1 MSDET
6 ESVSANSDTLLQEL
20 RERAEGLERK
30 IADLQKGMQTR
41 LVRSELKAEAIRAGI
56 IDLDCLQLIDVT
68 SVVVGDDNEVPS
80 LSHLV
85 SDLRR
90 RKPWL
95 FGGGFS
101 SSSAG
106 APAAKPAPE
115 KLATE
120 MTDEEYRAARAAL
133 LRRLR

>member
-6 ESVSANSDTLLQEL
+6 ESASKGNDALMQEL
-20 RERAEGLERK
+20 RERAESLEQK
-30 IADLQKGMQTR
+30 LTDLQKGMQTR
-41 LVRSELKAEAIRAGI
+41 LVRSELKAEAIQAGI
-56 IDLDCLQLIDVT
+56 IDLDCLQFIDV
-68 SVVVGDDNEVPS
+68 SSIVMSENNEVPS
-80 LSHLV
+80 LTHLV

-106 APAAKPAPE
+106 TPAAKSVPE

>member
-1 MSDET
+1 MPDET
-6 ESVSANSDTLLQEL
+6 ENASVSGDGLLQEL

-30 IADLQKGMQTR
+30 LADFQKGMQTR
-41 LVRSELKAEAIRAGI
+41 LIRSELKAEAVRAGI
-56 IDLDCLQLIDVT
+56 IDLDCLQLIDLS
-68 SVVVGDDNEVPS
+68 SVIVGDDNEVPP
-80 LSHLV
+80 LAHLV

-95 FGGGFS
+95 FGGGSS

-106 APAAKPAPE
+106 TPAARLAPE
-115 KLATE
+115 KRATE

>member
-1 MSDET
+1 MSDGTEEAAGNT
-6 ESVSANSDTLLQEL
+6 ESLLHEL
-20 RERAEGLERK
+20 RERAEGLEQK
-30 IADLQKGMQTR
+30 LTDLQRGMQEK
-41 LVRSELKAEAIRAGI
+41 LIRSELKVEAIRAGM
-56 IDLDCLQLIDVT
+56 IDLDCLQLIDV
-68 SVVVGDDNEVPS
+68 SGVVLGVGDEVPS
-80 LSHLV
+80 LAHLV
-85 SDLRR
+85 SNLQR

>member
-6 ESVSANSDTLLQEL
+6 EGVLANSDALLQEL

-30 IADLQKGMQTR
+30 LTDLQKGMQAR

-56 IDLDCLQLIDVT
+56 IDLDCLQLIDVS
-68 SVVVGDDNEVPS
+68 SVAVSEDNEIPP
-80 LSHLV
+80 LAHLV

-106 APAAKPAPE
+106 TPAAKSVPE

>member
-1 MSDET
+1 MSDDT
-6 ESVSANSDTLLQEL
+6 ESVSVNNDALLQEL
-20 RERAEGLERK
+20 RERAEDLERK
-30 IADLQKGMQTR
+30 LVDLQKGMQTR

-56 IDLDCLQLIDVT
+56 IDLDCLQLVDVS
-68 SVVVGDDNEVPS
+68 SVVVGDDNEIPP
-80 LSHLV
+80 LAHLV

-106 APAAKPAPE
+106 TPAAKSASE